1 MAWTAADIPRLNG
14 TTVIVTGGNGGL
26 GEVTARE
33 LARQGASVVIAA
45 RNLEKAAGAEAR
57 IRAEVGEVA
66 LEVMPLDLA
75 DLASVRAFGESWGD
89 RSLDVLVNNAG
100 VMAIPYRQT
109 ADGFEM
115 QIGTNHLGHFAL
127 TGLLLPALLE
137 GTGGR
142 IVNVAST
149 AHRMPGMSFDD
160 LRSDKGYE
168 AWGAYARSKIANL
181 YFTYE
186 LQRRVERKGVA
197 LTAVA
202 AHPGYAATDLQ
213 HVAPRLTGS
222 VLSRWLMNAGN
233 ALMAQ
238 SADRGALPQMYAAT
252 HSDVVGGDYYGPD
265 GFMEMWGNPR
275 KVESSK
281 KSHDVALQHSL
292 WEQSIELTGVS
303 WAALD

>member
-33 LARQGASVVIAA
+33 LARQGAHVVIAA
-45 RNLEKAAGAEAR
+45 RNLEKAASAEAR
-57 IRAEVGEVA
+57 IRDEVGEVA

-75 DLASVRAFGESWGD
+75 DLGSVRAFVDAWGD
-89 RSLDVLVNNAG
+89 RALDVLVNNAG

-127 TGLLLPALLE
+127 TGLLLPVLLN
-137 GTGGR
+137 GDGGR
-142 IVNVAST
+142 VVNVAST
-149 AHRMPGMSFDD
+149 AHRMPCMSFED

-168 AWGAYARSKIANL
+168 AWSAYARSKIANL

-186 LQRRVERKGVA
+186 LQRRIDRKGAA

-222 VLSRWLMNAGN
+222 VVSRWIMNLGN
-233 ALMAQ
+233 SLMAQ
-238 SADRGALPQMYAAT
+238 SADRGALPQIFAAT
-252 HSDVVGGDYYGPD
+252 HPDVVGGDYYGPD
-265 GFMEMWGNPR
+265 GLMEMWGHPR

-281 KSHDVALQHSL
+281 KSHDVELQHFL

-303 WAALD
+303 WDSLG